1 MKLTIA
7 LGLVILAIGTLS
19 ASFPV
24 PRSSLTRLINI
35 EIASWGLLLIMLAYA
50 EMLAVL
56 TFTGVTAISTFVLV
70 RIMERSGAI

>member
-1 MKLTIA
+1 MNPVII
-7 LGLVILAIGTLS
+7 LGLLILAIGTVS
-19 ASFPV
+19 ASFPL
-24 PRSSLTRLINI
+24 PRSPLIRLINI
-35 EIASWGLLLIMLAYA
+35 EIASWGLLLIMLNYA